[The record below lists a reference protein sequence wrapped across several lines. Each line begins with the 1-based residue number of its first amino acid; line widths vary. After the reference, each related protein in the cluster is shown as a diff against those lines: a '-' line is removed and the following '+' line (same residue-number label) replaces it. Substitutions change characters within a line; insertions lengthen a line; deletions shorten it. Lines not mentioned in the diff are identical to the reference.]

1 MKVLWFTNIS
11 CSAANKIGQNEVS
24 GGWLTS
30 LETELTLRDDIFLSI
45 CFYTYSEFEPFT
57 INKTTFYP
65 IFRNDASSRIKR
77 LLGRLYDQDM
87 NDSEEVYQLLGVIE
101 KVNPDIIHIH
111 GTEENFGLIS
121 QYTKIPILISLQGI
135 LAPCSEKLFSG
146 IPISAAI
153 RYEKFSSKILLNTAH
168 TKVQNMKRWAF
179 REEKILEHAK
189 YVMGRTDWDRRI
201 SRILAPNSMYFTVNE
216 VLRDAFYKCT
226 WQHTTFDK
234 KILIVTTSGTDF
246 HKGFETIVKT
256 ATLLSSIQDFDFE
269 WIVIGVDKRSEIV
282 SIVCKWLK
290 ADLEKI
296 NITLLGQKKETDV
309 LQILSNASIYCQV
322 SHIENSSNSL
332 CEAMLVG
339 KPIVATFAGGT
350 SSLLENMKEGLLVQE
365 GDFYS
370 IAGAIKEFVTN
381 HVLANECA
389 KNARL
394 KAIKRHDKKKIVNDL
409 VTVYNR
415 ILNLS

>member
-1 MKVLWFTNIS
+1 MKVLWFTNTN
-11 CSAANKIGQNEVS
+11 CSVAHKLGQNEVS

-65 IFRNDASSRIKR
+65 IFRNDAASRIKR
-77 LLGRLYDQDM
+77 LLRRLWGPDKH
-87 NDSEEVYQLLGVIE
+87 DSEEVYQLLGVIE

-146 IPISAAI
+146 IPISVAK

-168 TKVQNMKRWAF
+168 KIAQNLKRQVL
-179 REEKILEHAK
+179 REKKILEHTK
-189 YVMGRTDWDRRI
+189 YVIGRTDWDRRV

-216 VLRDAFYKCT
+216 PLRGIFYNYILP
-226 WQHTTFDK
+226 QSTFDK
-234 KILIVTTSGTDF
+234 KIKIVTTSGTGF
-246 HKGFETIVKT
+246 YKGFETIVKT

-332 CEAMLVG
+332 CEAMWVG